1 MHLLTALLVL
11 VLLVFAGPASADLE
25 HELLVIL
32 DENASRTDISHQL
45 SYFEDTAGTL
55 NIASIIRQWPEIASS
70 ETPDEAYNFGFSDSV
85 YWFQTRIE
93 NRASANDRWVIEAL
107 YPIIDKMEVF
117 FVKPNGV
124 IERQIAGDS
133 VPFTSRPRDH
143 HNINFYFELPQ
154 GESLDVFFRV
164 QTSGAVQMRLLLWG
178 SDDFSAAD
186 HQERFVLGLYYGLLV
201 CMALFNLLIFLSIRD
216 VNYLWYVSYI
226 GFYGLLQFTINGL
239 AFEHLWPESTW
250 WNNRAVSFLIA
261 MGMFSILGFSRSFLA
276 LKQNA
281 PGLERVFRALL
292 LFFPVMAVAAL
303 VYPTYAPVIRVTT
316 FMAAV
321 SVLLILVAGALCLYR
336 RFKPA
341 RYFMIAWTALLTGM
355 MLYVFKTFALIP
367 ANFITEYAI
376 QIGSAF
382 EVVLLSIALADR
394 MRHLML
400 ENQQI
405 QKDMTIQ
412 LEQRV
417 AERTSELE
425 VANRQLAALSS
436 TDGLTGVYNRRYFDQ
451 RLAEEASRCSRQGP
465 LSLLMIDVDHFKRL
479 NDNLGHQAGDACL
492 QRIARALESAV
503 RRDTDA
509 VARYGGEEF
518 ALILPTTDSRGAT
531 VVAESIRLAVCRS
544 LNFDW
549 RGRPVPVSV
558 SVGVTTVSGGRRVH
572 PEKLVA
578 LADEALY
585 QAKSAGRNTVCFLA
599 CDSAEG
605 NRPPPETS
613 DGGQGQH

>member
-1 MHLLTALLVL
+1 MHLLTALLVM
-11 VLLVFAGPASADLE
+11 VLLVFAGPLSADPA
-25 HELLVIL
+25 HEFPVVL
-32 DENASRTDISHQL
+32 DQDSSRVDISRHL
-45 SYFEDTAGTL
+45 TFYEDATGAL
-55 NIASIIRQWPEIASS
+55 NISSILAQWPDLASS
-70 ETPDEAYNFGFSDSV
+70 GQPDEAYNFGFSDSA
-85 YWFQTRIE
+85 YWFHTRFE
-93 NRASANDRWVIEAL
+93 NRASSNDRWVIEGL
-107 YPIIDKMEVF
+107 YPIIDRMEVF
-117 FVKPNGV
+117 FVKENGV
-124 IERQIAGDS
+124 IGRQVAGDS

-143 HNINFYFELPQ
+143 HNINFYFELPR
-154 GESLDVFFRV
+154 GESVDVYFRV

-201 CMALFNLLIFLSIRD
+201 CMALFNLLIFFSIRD
-216 VNYLWYVSYI
+216 TNYLWYVSYI
-226 GFYGLLQFTINGL
+226 GFYGLLQFTLNGL

-276 LKQNA
+276 LKVNA
-281 PGLERVFRALL
+281 PRLERVFFWLMV
-292 LFFPVMAVAAL
+292 FFPLMALAAL
-303 VYPTYAPVIRVTT
+303 FYPSYGPVIRVST

-321 SVLLILVAGALCLYR
+321 SVLFILVAGGLCLYR

-355 MLYVFKTFALIP
+355 MLYTFKTFAVLP
-367 ANFITEYAI
+367 ANFVTEYAI

-405 QKDMTIQ
+405 QKQMTTQ

-436 TDGLTGVYNRRYFDQ
+436 TDGLTGVYNRRYFDE
-451 RLAEEASRCSRQGP
+451 RLAEEASRCRRQGP
-465 LSLLMIDVDHFKRL
+465 LSLLMIDVDHFKRF
-479 NDNLGHQAGDACL
+479 NDSLGHQAGDACL
-492 QRIARALESAV
+492 QQIAEALVASV
-503 RRDTDA
+503 KRDTDV

-518 ALILPTTDSRGAT
+518 ALIFPYTDSRGASA
-531 VVAESIRLAVCRS
+531 VAEAIRLRVCRS
-544 LNFDW
+544 LEFAW
-549 RGRPVPVSV
+549 KGEPVPVSV
-558 SVGVTTVSGGRRVH
+558 SIGVTTADAGQLV
-572 PEKLVA
+572 EAQQLVA
-578 LADEALY
+578 AADEALY
-585 QAKSAGRNTVCFLA
+585 QAKSGGRNTVCFLP
-599 CDSAEG
+599 CG
-605 NRPPPETS
+605 RLETS
-613 DGGQGQH
+613 RPSPEFSDDGQGPI